1 MLLCFLGEN
10 MRLDVATTVLIF
22 VLCLSLMI
30 YHFIRSQY
38 FISSRN
44 VLYFYLRAREMV
56 EKESF
61 QNVYV
66 EKIFLYYFNG
76 TGNYRVEK
84 LGTPSTKYI
93 YTIYIYKL
101 FENGSIIIYR
111 IYFKS

>member
-1 MLLCFLGEN
+1 

-56 EKESF
+56 ENNDFDEKI
-61 QNVYV
+61 YV
-66 EKIFLYYFNG
+66 EILYIHSFNKTTSYQIKKIGNTSPNYLNSIELY
-76 TGNYRVEK
+76 R
-84 LGTPSTKYI
+84 I
-93 YTIYIYKL
+93 
-101 FENGSIIIYR
+101 FENGTIVIYK
-111 IYFKS
+111 IYFKN